1 MLGFGA
7 ILAFIALA
15 AGHNGQA
22 GFAQAPCTVM
32 VSAGSPIQ
40 AAIDSASAG
49 AVICVEAGSY
59 SENLTIRNKQDLTL
73 QGAGRD
79 NVTLDGSA
87 GIATKKAAI
96 AIEKSEKITIQGFK
110 IVNSRRAIDA
120 LNTKQLIVTDNRFE
134 KNLRQSL
141 LLDASEA
148 ELRNNLV
155 LNTQKDI
162 DGENGIGIQTFNSVF
177 ALDNVTVSGSAAEG
191 ISAQGDPSELGSTLT
206 IQKCTFTNNGR
217 AIALTSH
224 SKATIRQSTIT
235 DNGDLAGIALY
246 ESATA
251 TIEDN
256 TILRNGYAGVFAQDS
271 TDVVVTHNRIAENK
285 SARDKKEGGGV
296 VLRDNSHATI
306 RDNTISGNAQF
317 GVAMF
322 HRSQATLV
330 NNTIAENASRG
341 INLAGSAQ
349 ATIQENTIARN
360 QADGVLLLESAQAT
374 IQKNAFA
381 DNNSPGISMRNNSR
395 ATIEENLITGNI
407 FAGMHLAEAS
417 EAMII
422 KNEIKSNRADSQA

>member
-1 MLGFGA
+1 M
-7 ILAFIALA
+7 AFIALA

-87 GIATKKAAI
+87 GIATKRAAI
-96 AIEKSEKITIQGFK
+96 AIEKSEKITIQGFR

-155 LNTQKDI
+155 LNTHKDI
-162 DGENGIGIQTFNSVF
+162 DGGNGIGIQTFNSVF

-206 IQKCTFTNNGR
+206 IQK
-217 AIALTSH
+217 
-224 SKATIRQSTIT
+224 
-235 DNGDLAGIALY
+235 
-246 ESATA
+246 ATA

-285 SARDKKEGGGV
+285 SARDKKEGSGV

-306 RDNTISGNAQF
+306 QDNTISGNAQF

-322 HRSQATLV
+322 HRSQATFV

-395 ATIEENLITGNI
+395 ATIEENVITGNI